1 MPLMH
6 SPGGRQ
12 RIVPDRAVE
21 SYRDRDW
28 SVVGET
34 DEPPAVSDVK
44 AEWVA
49 YAVSRGYDES
59 EGLTK
64 AELVERYG

>member
-21 SYRDRDW
+21 SYRARGWTSDGDP
-28 SVVGET
+28 
-34 DEPPAVSDVK
+34 DPPNVADVK
-44 AEWVA
+44 ADWVA
-49 YAVSRGYDES
+49 YAVGQGYDES